1 MRAARFGA
9 LVALVDA
16 RNVDIKMDS
25 GGLERHAVLHIP
37 DGASGKIPLVVESH
51 AWGSFPS
58 ADELMTGF
66 SYLADKEGFAVVF
79 PRGFDLANPADF
91 PDIPL
96 PALGGVGYSWNAGAC
111 CPKASTNK
119 RPDVLFIRDL
129 VAHVVAQ
136 IPAETQHTMEV
147 DNSRVYAT
155 GMSNG
160 GFFTNRLA
168 CEARDLFAAVAP
180 VSGVL
185 VNGSSPLWGGD
196 PFMCPNHNP
205 PLPVLHFHGNFDVI
219 VPWDGNP
226 LFGFPSVPDYM
237 KTRLRLNSIPD
248 EDEGFVSYSNGK
260 VTCTA
265 HGSDASNVTFCKVGG
280 GGHSWPGSPTLCGH
294 TPPFQCSNDINAT
307 EQIWEF
313 FKRYTLPTSVEVV

>member
-1 MRAARFGA
+1 MRVSHFGA

-25 GGLERHAVLHIP
+25 GGLSRVAHLHIP
-37 DGASGKIPLVVESH
+37 KGASGKVPLVVDNH
-51 AWGSFPS
+51 AWGSL
-58 ADELMTGF
+58 ATGEALLTDF
-66 SYLADKEGFAVVF
+66 STLADTEGFAVVY
-79 PRGFDLANPADF
+79 PRGYDLANPADF
-91 PDIPL
+91 PIIPL
-96 PALGGVGYSWNAGAC
+96 PSPGGIGYSWNAGGC
-111 CPKASTNK
+111 CPKSSAHK
-119 RPDVLFIRDL
+119 RDDVLFIRDL

-136 IPAETQHTMEV
+136 IPAETEHTMEI
-147 DNSRVYAT
+147 DTSRVYAT

-185 VNGSSPLWGGD
+185 INESSPTWGGD
-196 PFMCPNHNP
+196 PFFCPQHDP
-205 PLPVLHFHGNFDVI
+205 PLPVLHFHGNLDVA

-226 LFGFPSVPDYM
+226 VFGFPSIPDYI

-248 EDEGFVSYSNGK
+248 DDAGVVSYENGD

-265 HGSDASNVTFCKVGG
+265 HGSEASNVTLCKVRG
-280 GGHSWPGSPTLCGH
+280 GGHSWPGSHYLCGPL
-294 TPPFQCSNDINAT
+294 PPFQCSNDIDAT
-307 EQIWEF
+307 KQIWEF
-313 FKRYTLPTSVEVV
+313 FKRYSLSSSVELV

>member
-66 SYLADKEGFAVVF
+66 SNLADKEGFAVVF

-185 VNGSSPLWGGD
+185 VNGSSPS
-196 PFMCPNHNP
+196 F
-205 PLPVLHFHGNFDVI
+205 
-219 VPWDGNP
+219 PWQ
-226 LFGFPSVPDYM
+226 L
-237 KTRLRLNSIPD
+237 
-248 EDEGFVSYSNGK
+248 
-260 VTCTA
+260 
-265 HGSDASNVTFCKVGG
+265 
-280 GGHSWPGSPTLCGH
+280 
-294 TPPFQCSNDINAT
+294 
-307 EQIWEF
+307 
-313 FKRYTLPTSVEVV
+313 